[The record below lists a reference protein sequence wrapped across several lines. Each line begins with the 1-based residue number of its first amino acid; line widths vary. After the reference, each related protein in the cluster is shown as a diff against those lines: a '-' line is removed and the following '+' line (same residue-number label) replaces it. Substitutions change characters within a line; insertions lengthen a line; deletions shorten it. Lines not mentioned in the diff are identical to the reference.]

1 VSGRDYRDYV
11 NPVVRNMPP
20 SGIRRFFDL
29 ASEMS
34 GVISLGVGEPDFV
47 TPWHVRESCIW
58 ALEKGYTMYTS
69 NQGLLE
75 LRTEIAGHLEG
86 RYGLRYDPKKEILV
100 TVGSSE
106 ALDLA
111 LRALVVPGDEV
122 VIPEPCYVSYGP
134 ATLFS
139 GGVPVYVGTGVT
151 DGFQVTA
158 SRVEKVLTPRSKV
171 LLLCYPNNP
180 TGAVMEK
187 KNLWEL
193 AELAAAKD
201 LIVISDEIYDSLVY
215 GVSHLPLA
223 GLPGLRDRTVLING
237 LSKAYAMTGWRL
249 GYAAGN
255 AAFIEAMTKI
265 HQYTML
271 CAPITAQMAAIEA
284 LRNGTGSVAR
294 MVREYDRRRRLVV
307 RSFNEMG
314 LYCFEPKGAF
324 YAFPDVSSTGLSG
337 AEFAERLLVEEKVAV
352 VPGGAFGPSGEGFV
366 RCAYAASLEDL
377 AEALKRIARF
387 VGRLRRPAAPVGLG
401 ALGQA

>member
-1 VSGRDYRDYV
+1 VRKWQEYL
-11 NPVVRNMPP
+11 NPVVREMPP

-29 ASEMS
+29 ASEMT

-47 TPWHVRESCIW
+47 TPWHVREACIW
-58 ALEKGYTMYTS
+58 SLEKGYTMYTS
-69 NQGLLE
+69 NQGLPE
-75 LRTEIAGHLEG
+75 LRGEIAGNLAR
-86 RYGLRYDPKKEILV
+86 RYGLRYDPREEILV

-111 LRALVVPGDEV
+111 LRALLSAGDEV

-134 ATLFS
+134 AS
-139 GGVPVYVGTGVT
+139 RCAGGVPVFVGTSVA
-151 DGFQVTA
+151 DNFQVTA
-158 SRVEKVLTPRSKV
+158 EQVEKVVTPRSKV
-171 LLLCYPNNP
+171 LVLCYPNNP

-193 AELAAAKD
+193 AEVVSAHD
-201 LIVISDEIYDSLVY
+201 LIVVSDEIYDNLVY
-215 GVSHLPLA
+215 GVTHTPLA
-223 GLPGLRDRTVLING
+223 SLPGLRDRTILING

-255 AAFIEAMTKI
+255 SAFIGAMTKI

-271 CAPITAQMAAIEA
+271 CAPITAQMAGVEA
-284 LRNGTGSVAR
+284 LRSGEAAVAR
-294 MVREYDRRRRLVV
+294 MVEQYDRRRRLVV

-324 YAFPDVSSTGLSG
+324 YAFPDVTGTGLSSE
-337 AEFAERLLVEEKVAV
+337 EFAERLLREEKVAV
-352 VPGGAFGPSGEGFV
+352 VPGGVFGPSGEGFV
-366 RCAYAASLEDL
+366 RCSYAASLENL

-387 VGRLRRPAAPVGLG
+387 VRRVAPHRVSVAGGR
-401 ALGQA
+401 

>member
-1 VSGRDYRDYV
+1 MKNDGWRDYL
-11 NPVVRNMPP
+11 NPVVRDMPP

-29 ASEMS
+29 ASEMA

-47 TPWHVRESCIW
+47 TPWHVREACIW

-69 NQGLLE
+69 NQGLPE
-75 LRTEIAGHLEG
+75 LRNEIARNLAG
-86 RYGLRYDPKKEILV
+86 RSGLQYDTQKEILV

-111 LRALVVPGDEV
+111 LRAVVVPGDEV

-134 ATLFS
+134 VSQFS
-139 GGVPVYVGTGVT
+139 GGVPVYVPTSVA
-151 DGFQVTA
+151 DNFQVTA
-158 SRVEKVLTPRSKV
+158 ARVEKALSPRSKV
-171 LLLCYPNNP
+171 LVLCYPNNP

-193 AELAAAKD
+193 AELAQARD
-201 LIVISDEIYDSLVY
+201 LIVVSDEIYDNLVY
-215 GVSHLPLA
+215 GAPHTPLA
-223 GLPGLRDRTVLING
+223 AIPGMRDRTILING

-255 AAFIEAMTKI
+255 PAFIEAMTKI

-284 LRNGTGSVAR
+284 LKSGGAAVAR
-294 MVREYDRRRRLVV
+294 MVGQYDRRRRLVV
-307 RSFNEMG
+307 RSFNDMG

-324 YAFPDVSSTGLSG
+324 YAFPDVSATGLTSE
-337 AEFAERLLVEEKVAV
+337 EFAERLLLEEKVAV
-352 VPGGAFGPSGEGFV
+352 VPGGAFGPSGQGFV
-366 RCAYAASLEDL
+366 RCAYAASMEDL
-377 AEALKRIARF
+377 SEALKRIARF
-387 VGRLRRPAAPVGLG
+387 VRRVSSGRPGREPLAAGR
-401 ALGQA
+401 